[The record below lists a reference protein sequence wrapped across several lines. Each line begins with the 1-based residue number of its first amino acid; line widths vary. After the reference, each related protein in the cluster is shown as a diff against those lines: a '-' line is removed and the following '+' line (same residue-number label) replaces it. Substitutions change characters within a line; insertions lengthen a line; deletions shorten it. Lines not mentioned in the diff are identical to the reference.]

1 MAKPAEFLSSAPTL
15 AVNRY
20 VNDVDTLAAE
30 LHNRS
35 VAIVSAPED
44 GPCGCRQIAVQDPD
58 GHLIGFD
65 QDMKPGAKRPSLY
78 FFPQRRLFQII

>member
-1 MAKPAEFLSSAPTL
+1 ML

-20 VNDVDTLAAE
+20 VNDVDALAAE

-44 GPCGCRQIAVQDPD
+44 GPFGCRQIDVQDPD
-58 GHLIGFD
+58 GHLIGCG
-65 QDMKPGAKRPSLY
+65 QDMKPGAKRPGL
-78 FFPQRRLFQII
+78 

>member
-44 GPCGCRQIAVQDPD
+44 PVVAGR
-58 GHLIGFD
+58 
-65 QDMKPGAKRPSLY
+65 SLSKI
-78 FFPQRRLFQII
+78 RTAT